1 MIRGAVLVL
10 LAALVLAVPAAD
22 GMPRQTKKQCL
33 KAAKHHRSKA
43 KRRKARKRC
52 LRRYR
57 HRKPAAAPVA
67 PAAPPTPTA
76 PGAATAP
83 ATPDEPGGPALPDDP
98 ADNPRAVQ
106 VTSGE
111 YFLKLSKH
119 EVLSG
124 DVRVEFNNT
133 LAEDPHDLKLSHG
146 EDLYGFDELPA
157 GQVRAQ
163 TFHLTAGTWQLF
175 CALPEHASR
184 GMTATLKVTG

>member
-10 LAALVLAVPAAD
+10 LAALLLAVPAAD
-22 GMPRQTKKQCL
+22 AMPRPTKQQCL

-52 LRRYR
+52 LRR

-67 PAAPPTPTA
+67 PAAPSTPAA
-76 PGAATAP
+76 PAPTAP
-83 ATPDEPGGPALPDDP
+83 ATRDEPGGPTLPDAP

-133 LAEDPHDLKLSHG
+133 LAEDPHDLKLARDS
-146 EDLYGFDELPA
+146 DLYGFDPLPA

-163 TFHLTAGTWQLF
+163 TFHLTAGTWQLL

-184 GMTATLKVTG
+184 GMTATLTVED

>member
-10 LAALVLAVPAAD
+10 LAALLLAAPAVDA
-22 GMPRQTKKQCL
+22 MPRQTKKQCL
-33 KAAKHHRSKA
+33 KAARHHRSKA

-52 LRRYR
+52 LRA
-57 HRKPAAAPVA
+57 HRKVVRPA
-67 PAAPPTPTA
+67 PTA
-76 PGAATAP
+76 PPAP
-83 ATPDEPGGPALPDDP
+83 APAPTGSPLPAPPDDPGGPTLPDDP

-111 YFLKLSKH
+111 YFLNLSKH

-146 EDLYGFDELPA
+146 SDLYGFDELPA
-157 GQVRAQ
+157 GEVKAQ
-163 TFHLTAGTWQLF
+163 KFHLTPGTWQLF

-184 GMTATLKVTG
+184 GMTATLTVTDG